1 MYFKLSK
8 ENKKKVKRPIHPHDP
23 YLKLT
28 KNNKTFYKLRGELTK
43 EDELLIPPPPPA
55 PNASEEEIQKAK
67 KAYKGWKK
75 RTRNHIP
82 SPPPPRNHLDQVIK
96 MAKKG
101 ATFYFEKEPI
111 DTDKAIA
118 LLKKNKKLNIHS
130 ESTNNSNHKVW
141 ISKKDLNT
149 KIDTENVKYYL
160 DNKLIDQEKL
170 NTIPTE
176 KIASVSVKKN
186 KDGSKEIYI
195 VRKQK

>member
-1 MYFKLSK
+1 MDAHCGISKKFMENRANKSNESNYTKDEKSPSFIEDVRTNHLKKYIVLNSIYEIRRNLNPHYIKRTKKKQKVLSNTFSELGNMYFKLSK

-96 MAKKG
+96 MAKKP
-101 ATFYFEKEPI
+101 FIK
-111 DTDKAIA
+111 
-118 LLKKNKKLNIHS
+118 
-130 ESTNNSNHKVW
+130 
-141 ISKKDLNT
+141 
-149 KIDTENVKYYL
+149 
-160 DNKLIDQEKL
+160 
-170 NTIPTE
+170 
-176 KIASVSVKKN
+176 
-186 KDGSKEIYI
+186 
-195 VRKQK
+195 